1 MQDTD
6 FHTAVLG
13 AILPTVI
20 GHNGLVVGHGPDF
33 HALGINI
40 AFRDKIMNHACRTCG
55 RQVPVGTEAAG
66 FDRDV
71 VGMSG
76 NDKVSITL
84 IQDVRNLLQY
94 GCGRPEST

>member
-1 MQDTD
+1 MQDAD

-13 AILPTVI
+13 AILLTVI
-20 GHNGLVVGHGPDF
+20 GHNGLVVRHGPDF

-40 AFRDKIMNHACRTCG
+40 TLLDKIMNHACRTCG
-55 RQVPVGTEAAG
+55 RQVPIGAEAAG

-71 VGMSG
+71 VGISG
-76 NDKVSITL
+76 DNKVSITL

-94 GCGRPEST
+94 GQEFLLQL